1 MDSIVM
7 AMYVIGLSLFENP
20 WIDNLD
26 PIGDL
31 DVPDLSLEVFW
42 ELRPVLDVASERLN
56 DSMRDRAYEKVVQV
70 LAQK

>member
-7 AMYVIGLSLFENP
+7 AKYVIDLPLFENP

-26 PIGDL
+26 PIGNL

-42 ELRPVLDVASERLN
+42 EHHPVLDVASERLN